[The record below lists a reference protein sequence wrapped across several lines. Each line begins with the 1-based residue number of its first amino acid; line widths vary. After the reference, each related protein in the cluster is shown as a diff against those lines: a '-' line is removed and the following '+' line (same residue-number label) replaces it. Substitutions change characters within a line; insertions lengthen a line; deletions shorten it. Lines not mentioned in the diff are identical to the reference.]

1 MLIYILKSFLM
12 EDKTVGCE
20 DSVIALAGLFMGSYP
35 V

>member
-12 EDKTVGCE
+12 EDKLGCE
-20 DSVIALAGLFMGSYP
+20 DSVIVLPELFMDSYP